1 MVKKIFV
8 FILALLSISPAT
20 YAKDLVVRKKAG
32 EYLIE
37 ARIDRN
43 PPILGEN
50 NIEIEIID
58 ASGAHNNDANVM
70 INYYMPPMPRMAPMN
85 YKTNSKLE
93 GEKYQAAL
101 NFIAEFIRQDCPLH
115 LFLDTLRNNC
125 HTKAM
130 RELDDAA
137 DNRRVLIIRIDC
149 VNERLIYFQCFSG

>member
-1 MVKKIFV
+1 MLSIMAKKIFV

-58 ASGAHNNDANVM
+58 AGGAHNNDANVM

-85 YKTNSKLE
+85 YKTNSKLK
-93 GEKYQAAL
+93 GETYQATM
-101 NFIAEFIRQDCPLH
+101 NFIMSGPW
-115 LFLDTLRNNC
+115 
-125 HTKAM
+125 
-130 RELDDAA
+130 
-137 DNRRVLIIRIDC
+137 IIRI
-149 VNERLIYFQCFSG
+149 LIKSKGKRMTVKFNIDVQ